1 MTKLEVKSASITSLS
16 ELIGKREIS
25 PVEVINAFLER
36 IEAVQ
41 KKINIFIT
49 VLEREARQAAQQA
62 EDEIVKGHYRG
73 PLHGIPLAVKDL
85 FFTAGVKTTCG
96 SRILADFVPEEN
108 GTVISRLIE
117 AGAIL
122 VGKTNMHE
130 FAFGTTNLNNHY
142 GHARNPW
149 NSEHMTG
156 GSSGGSAAALASSC
170 ALLTLGTDTGGSIRI
185 PSALCGT
192 VGIKPTYG
200 RVSKFGVYPL
210 CWSLDHPGPM
220 TRTVADAAIA
230 LRFMAGHDP
239 KDPCSKEVPVADYYS
254 GLTGDIKGVR
264 VGVPDTFYFEQI
276 DPEVEA
282 GARKAIDGLK
292 DLGAEVRPVH
302 IPDLDEAAAATLLIL
317 SSEAASCLE
326 KFHRTRP
333 NDIGGDVRARLD
345 LGALQLATNYVKAQR
360 IRRIAQENF
369 SRVLTEVDVLVTP
382 GVSITAPRLEESTVR
397 LDDDNVPIGVALTRC
412 TRIYNLVGLPSV
424 SVPVGLSQ
432 AGLPIGIQ
440 IAGGPFDEEL
450 VLRVAEAYER
460 HIYQPSQWPALA

>member
-1 MTKLEVKSASITSLS
+1 MAKLELRTASITIVS
-16 ELIGKREIS
+16 ELIRKKEIS
-25 PVEVINAFLER
+25 PVEVIDAFLQR
-36 IEAVQ
+36 IGAVQ
-41 KKINIFIT
+41 KRINAFIT
-49 VLEREARQAAQQA
+49 VLDGEAREAARRA
-62 EDEIVKGHYRG
+62 EEEIAKGHYRG
-73 PLHGIPLAVKDL
+73 PLHGIPFAAKDL
-85 FFTAGVKTTCG
+85 FFTGGVKTTCG

-264 VGVPDTFYFEQI
+264 IGVPDTFYFEQI

-292 DLGAEVRPVH
+292 DLGAEVRPLH

-333 NDIGGDVRARLD
+333 NDIGDDVRARLD
-345 LGALQLATNYVKAQR
+345 LGALQLATYYVKAQR
-360 IRRIAQENF
+360 VRRIAQENF
-369 SRVLTEVDVLVTP
+369 SRVLKEVDVLVTP

-397 LDDDNVPIGVALTRC
+397 LDDDDVPTGVALTRC

-424 SVPVGLSQ
+424 SVPVGLSR
-432 AGLPIGIQ
+432 AGLPISIQ
-440 IAGGPFDEEL
+440 IAGRPFDEEL
-450 VLRVAEAYER
+450 VLRVADAYER
-460 HIYQPSQWPALA
+460 HIYQPSEWPALD

>member
-1 MTKLEVKSASITSLS
+1 MTKLEVKLASITSLS
-16 ELIGKREIS
+16 ELIAKREIS
-25 PVEVINAFLER
+25 PVEVIDAFLER

-49 VLEREARQAAQQA
+49 VLEREARRAAQQA

-73 PLHGIPLAVKDL
+73 PLHGIPLAAKDL

-149 NSEHMTG
+149 NSDHITG
-156 GSSGGSAAALASSC
+156 GSSGGSAGAIAGSC

-192 VGIKPTYG
+192 VGLKPTFG
-200 RVSKFGVYPL
+200 RVSKYGVYPL

-230 LRFMAGHDP
+230 LSFMAGYDP
-239 KDPCSKEVPVADYYS
+239 KDPCSKDVPVRDYYS
-254 GLTGDIKGVR
+254 CLTGDIKGVR

-276 DPEVEA
+276 EPEVKA
-282 GARKAIDGLK
+282 GVKKAVGGLK
-292 DLGAEVRPVH
+292 DLGAEVRPVR

-333 NDIGGDVRARLD
+333 NDIGDDVRARLD
-345 LGALQLATNYVKAQR
+345 LGAVQLATHYVKAQR

-382 GVSITAPRLEESTVR
+382 GVSITAPRLEESIVR
-397 LDDDNVPIGVALTRC
+397 LDDDDVPIGVALTRC

-440 IAGGPFDEEL
+440 IAGRPFDEEL

-460 HIYQPSQWPALA
+460 HIYQPGQWPALD

>member
-1 MTKLEVKSASITSLS
+1 MTKLEVKLASITSLS

-25 PVEVINAFLER
+25 PVEVIDAFLER

-49 VLEREARQAAQQA
+49 VLEREARRAAQQA

-73 PLHGIPLAVKDL
+73 PLHGIPLAAKDL

-96 SRILADFVPEEN
+96 TRILADFVPEEN

-149 NSEHMTG
+149 NSDHITG
-156 GSSGGSAAALASSC
+156 GSSGGSAAAIAGSC

-192 VGIKPTYG
+192 VGLKPTFG
-200 RVSKFGVYPL
+200 RVSKYGVYPL

-230 LRFMAGHDP
+230 LTFMAGYDP
-239 KDPCSKEVPVADYYS
+239 KDPCSKDVPVRDYYS
-254 GLTGDIKGVR
+254 CLTGDIKGVR

-276 DPEVEA
+276 EPEVKA
-282 GARKAIDGLK
+282 GVKKAIGGLK

-333 NDIGGDVRARLD
+333 NDIGDDVRARLD
-345 LGALQLATNYVKAQR
+345 LGALHLATHYVKAQR

-382 GVSITAPRLEESTVR
+382 GVSITAPRLEESMVR
-397 LDDDNVPIGVALTRC
+397 LDDDDVPVGVALTRC
-412 TRIYNLVGLPSV
+412 TRIYNFVGLPSV

-440 IAGGPFDEEL
+440 IAGRPFDEEL

-460 HIYQPSQWPALA
+460 HIYQPSQWPALD

>member
-1 MTKLEVKSASITSLS
+1 MTEREVRTSNITSLS
-16 ELIGKREIS
+16 ELIRKKEIS
-25 PVEVINAFLER
+25 PVEVIDAFLER
-36 IEAVQ
+36 IKVIQSKVNA
-41 KKINIFIT
+41 FIT
-49 VLEREARQAAQQA
+49 VLEREARQAAKQA
-62 EDEIVKGHYRG
+62 EDEIVKGYYRG
-73 PLHGIPLAVKDL
+73 PLHGIPLAAKDL

-96 SRILADFVPEEN
+96 SRILKDFLPKEN
-108 GTVISRLIE
+108 GTVVSRLME

-130 FAFGTTNLNNHY
+130 FAFGITNLNKHY
-142 GHARNPW
+142 GHTRNPW
-149 NSEHMTG
+149 NFEHITG

-170 ALLTLGTDTGGSIRI
+170 ALLALGTDTGGSIRI

-192 VGIKPTYG
+192 VGLKPTFG
-200 RVSKFGVYPL
+200 RISKHGVYPL

-220 TRTVADAAIA
+220 ARTVADAAIA
-230 LRFMAGHDP
+230 LSFMAGYDP
-239 KDPCSKEVPVADYYS
+239 KDPCSQDVPVGNYYS

-276 DPEVEA
+276 EPEVEV
-282 GARKAIDGLK
+282 GVKKAIDGLK

-302 IPDLDEAAAATLLIL
+302 IPDLEEAATATLLIL

-333 NDIGGDVRARLD
+333 NDIGDDVRDRLD
-345 LGALQLATNYVKAQR
+345 IGALHLATHYIKAQR

-369 SRVLTEVDVLVTP
+369 SRVLKQVDVLVTP
-382 GVSITAPRLEESTVR
+382 GASITAPRLEDSTVR
-397 LDDDNVPIGVALTRC
+397 LDNDDVPLGVALTRC
-412 TRIYNLVGLPSV
+412 SRIYNLVGLPSV

-440 IAGGPFDEEL
+440 IAGRPFDEDL
-450 VLRVAEAYER
+450 VLRVADAYER
-460 HIYQPSQWPALA
+460 SMYQSPQWPDVA

>member
-1 MTKLEVKSASITSLS
+1 MEKLEVKMASITSLS
-16 ELIGKREIS
+16 ELIRKKEIS

-41 KKINIFIT
+41 KKINAFIT
-49 VLEREARQAAQQA
+49 VLEREARQAAKQA
-62 EDEIVKGHYRG
+62 EDEIVKGYYRG
-73 PLHGIPLAVKDL
+73 PLHGIPLAAKDL

-96 SRILADFVPEEN
+96 SRILSDFVPEKN
-108 GTVISRLIE
+108 ATVIARLME
-117 AGAIL
+117 AGTIL
-122 VGKTNMHE
+122 IGKTNMHE

-149 NSEHMTG
+149 NVEHMTG
-156 GSSGGSAAALASSC
+156 GSSGGSAAAMAGSC
-170 ALLTLGTDTGGSIRI
+170 ALLALGTDTGGSIRI
-185 PSALCGT
+185 PSALCGI
-192 VGIKPTYG
+192 VGLKPTFG
-200 RVSKFGVYPL
+200 RVSKHGVYPL

-220 TRTVADAAIA
+220 TRTVADAALALSFIA
-230 LRFMAGHDP
+230 GYDP
-239 KDPCSKEVPVADYYS
+239 RDPCSKDMPVADYYS
-254 GLTGDIKGVR
+254 CLTGDIKGVR

-276 DPEVEA
+276 EPEVKA
-282 GARKAIDGLK
+282 GVEKAIDGLR

-302 IPDLDEAAAATLLIL
+302 IPDLDEASAATLLIL

-333 NDIGGDVRARLD
+333 NDIGDDVRARLD
-345 LGALQLATNYVKAQR
+345 VGALHLATHYVKAQR

-369 SRVLTEVDVLVTP
+369 SRVLMQVDVLVTP

-397 LDDDNVPIGVALTRC
+397 LDDDDVPVGVALTRS

-424 SVPVGLSQ
+424 SVPVGFSQ

-440 IAGGPFDEEL
+440 IAGRPFDEEM
-450 VLRVAEAYER
+450 VFRVADAYER
-460 HIYQPSQWPALA
+460 HIYQPSRWPGLS

>member
-1 MTKLEVKSASITSLS
+1 MTKLEVKLASITSLS
-16 ELIGKREIS
+16 ELIAKREIS

-49 VLEREARQAAQQA
+49 VLEREARRAAQQA

-73 PLHGIPLAVKDL
+73 PLHGIPLAAKDL

-96 SRILADFVPEEN
+96 TRILADFVPEEN
-108 GTVISRLIE
+108 ATVISRLIE

-149 NSEHMTG
+149 NSDHITG
-156 GSSGGSAAALASSC
+156 GSSGGSAAAIAGSC

-192 VGIKPTYG
+192 VGLKPTFG
-200 RVSKFGVYPL
+200 RVSKYGVYPL

-230 LRFMAGHDP
+230 LSFMAGYDP
-239 KDPCSKEVPVADYYS
+239 KDPCSKDVPVRGYYS
-254 GLTGDIKGVR
+254 CLTGDIKGVR
-264 VGVPDTFYFEQI
+264 VGVPDTFYFDQI
-276 DPEVEA
+276 EPEVKA
-282 GARKAIDGLK
+282 GVKKAIDGLK
-292 DLGAEVRPVH
+292 DLGAEVRPVR
-302 IPDLDEAAAATLLIL
+302 IPDLDEASTAALLIL

-333 NDIGGDVRARLD
+333 SDIGEDVRARLD
-345 LGALQLATNYVKAQR
+345 LGALHLATHYVKAQR
-360 IRRIAQENF
+360 VRRIVQENF

-382 GVSITAPRLEESTVR
+382 GVSITAPRLEESIVR
-397 LDDDNVPIGVALTRC
+397 LDDDDVPVGVALTRC

-440 IAGGPFDEEL
+440 IAGRPFDEEL

-460 HIYQPSQWPALA
+460 HIYQPSQWPALG

>member
-1 MTKLEVKSASITSLS
+1 MTKLEVKLASITSLS
-16 ELIGKREIS
+16 ELIAKKEIS

-49 VLEREARQAAQQA
+49 VLEREARRAAQQA

-73 PLHGIPLAVKDL
+73 PLHGIPLAAKDL

-96 SRILADFVPEEN
+96 TRILADFVPEEN

-149 NSEHMTG
+149 NSDHITG
-156 GSSGGSAAALASSC
+156 GSSGGSAAAIAGSC

-192 VGIKPTYG
+192 VGLKPTFG
-200 RVSKFGVYPL
+200 RVSKYGVYPL

-230 LRFMAGHDP
+230 LGFMAGYDP
-239 KDPCSKEVPVADYYS
+239 KDPCSKDVPVGDYYS
-254 GLTGDIKGVR
+254 CLTGDIKGVR

-276 DPEVEA
+276 EPEVKA
-282 GARKAIDGLK
+282 GVKKAIDGLK

-302 IPDLDEAAAATLLIL
+302 IPGLDEAATATLLIL

-333 NDIGGDVRARLD
+333 NDIGDDVRARLD
-345 LGALQLATNYVKAQR
+345 LGALHLATHYVKAQR

-369 SRVLTEVDVLVTP
+369 SRVLGDP
-382 GVSITAPRLEESTVR
+382 GGEYHRA
-397 LDDDNVPIGVALTRC
+397 
-412 TRIYNLVGLPSV
+412 
-424 SVPVGLSQ
+424 
-432 AGLPIGIQ
+432 
-440 IAGGPFDEEL
+440 
-450 VLRVAEAYER
+450 
-460 HIYQPSQWPALA
+460 

>member
-1 MTKLEVKSASITSLS
+1 
-16 ELIGKREIS
+16 
-25 PVEVINAFLER
+25 VINAFLER

-73 PLHGIPLAVKDL
+73 PLHGIPLAAKDL

-96 SRILADFVPEEN
+96 TRILADFVPEEN

-149 NSEHMTG
+149 NSDHITG
-156 GSSGGSAAALASSC
+156 GSSGGSAAAIAGSC

-192 VGIKPTYG
+192 VGLKPTFG
-200 RVSKFGVYPL
+200 RVSKYGVYPL

-230 LRFMAGHDP
+230 LSFMAGYDP
-239 KDPCSKEVPVADYYS
+239 KDPCSKDVPVRDYYS
-254 GLTGDIKGVR
+254 CLTGDIKGVR

-276 DPEVEA
+276 EPEVKA
-282 GARKAIDGLK
+282 GVKKAIDGLK
-292 DLGAEVRPVH
+292 DLGAEVRPVR

-333 NDIGGDVRARLD
+333 NDIGDDVRARLD
-345 LGALQLATNYVKAQR
+345 LGALQLATHYVKAQR

-382 GVSITAPRLEESTVR
+382 GVSITAPRLEESIVR
-397 LDDDNVPIGVALTRC
+397 LDDDDVPIGVALTRC

-440 IAGGPFDEEL
+440 IAGRPFDEEL
-450 VLRVAEAYER
+450 VLRVADAYER
-460 HIYQPSQWPALA
+460 SLYQPPQWPDVA

>member
-73 PLHGIPLAVKDL
+73 PLHGIPLAAKDL

-230 LRFMAGHDP
+230 LRFIAGHDP

-264 VGVPDTFYFEQI
+264 IGVPDTFYFEQI

-292 DLGAEVRPVH
+292 DLGAEVRPLH

-333 NDIGGDVRARLD
+333 NDIGDDVRARLD
-345 LGALQLATNYVKAQR
+345 LGALHLATNYVKAQR

>member
-1 MTKLEVKSASITSLS
+1 MTKLEVKLASITSLS
-16 ELIGKREIS
+16 ELIAKKEIS

-49 VLEREARQAAQQA
+49 VLEREARRAAQQA

-73 PLHGIPLAVKDL
+73 PLHGIPLAAKDL

-96 SRILADFVPEEN
+96 TRILADFVPEEN

-149 NSEHMTG
+149 NSDHITG
-156 GSSGGSAAALASSC
+156 GSSGGSAAAIAGSC

-192 VGIKPTYG
+192 VGLKPTFG
-200 RVSKFGVYPL
+200 RVSKYGVYPL

-230 LRFMAGHDP
+230 LGFMAGYDP
-239 KDPCSKEVPVADYYS
+239 KDPCSKDVPVGDYYS
-254 GLTGDIKGVR
+254 CLTGDIKGVR

-276 DPEVEA
+276 EPEVKA
-282 GARKAIDGLK
+282 GVKKAIDGLK

-302 IPDLDEAAAATLLIL
+302 IPGLDEAATATLLIL

-333 NDIGGDVRARLD
+333 NDIGDDVRARLD
-345 LGALQLATNYVKAQR
+345 LGALHLATHYVKAQR

-382 GVSITAPRLEESTVR
+382 GVSITAPRLEESMVR
-397 LDDDNVPIGVALTRC
+397 LDDDDVPVGVALTRC

-440 IAGGPFDEEL
+440 IAGRPFDEEL
-450 VLRVAEAYER
+450 VLRVAESFER
-460 HIYQPSQWPALA
+460 HIYQPSQWPVLD

>member
-1 MTKLEVKSASITSLS
+1 LSASRPFRRRSI
-16 ELIGKREIS
+16 
-25 PVEVINAFLER
+25 F
-36 IEAVQ
+36 
-41 KKINIFIT
+41 FIT
-49 VLEREARQAAQQA
+49 VLEREARRAAQQA

-73 PLHGIPLAVKDL
+73 PLHGIPLAAKDL

-96 SRILADFVPEEN
+96 TRILADFVPEEN
-108 GTVISRLIE
+108 ATVISRLIE

-149 NSEHMTG
+149 NSDHITG
-156 GSSGGSAAALASSC
+156 GSSGGSAAAIAGSC

-192 VGIKPTYG
+192 VGLKPTFG
-200 RVSKFGVYPL
+200 RVSKYGVYPL

-230 LRFMAGHDP
+230 LSFMAGHDP
-239 KDPCSKEVPVADYYS
+239 KDPCSKDVPVRDYYS
-254 GLTGDIKGVR
+254 CLTGDIKGVR

-276 DPEVEA
+276 EPEVKA
-282 GARKAIDGLK
+282 GVKKAVDGLK
-292 DLGAEVRPVH
+292 DLGAEVRPVR

-333 NDIGGDVRARLD
+333 NDIGDDVRARLD
-345 LGALQLATNYVKAQR
+345 LGAVQLAT
-360 IRRIAQENF
+360 
-369 SRVLTEVDVLVTP
+369 
-382 GVSITAPRLEESTVR
+382 
-397 LDDDNVPIGVALTRC
+397 
-412 TRIYNLVGLPSV
+412 
-424 SVPVGLSQ
+424 
-432 AGLPIGIQ
+432 
-440 IAGGPFDEEL
+440 
-450 VLRVAEAYER
+450 
-460 HIYQPSQWPALA
+460 H

>member
-1 MTKLEVKSASITSLS
+1 MTKLEVKLASITSLS

-25 PVEVINAFLER
+25 PVEVIDAFLER

-49 VLEREARQAAQQA
+49 VLEREARRAAQQA

-73 PLHGIPLAVKDL
+73 PLHGIPLAAKDL

-149 NSEHMTG
+149 NSDHITG
-156 GSSGGSAAALASSC
+156 GSSGGSAAAIAGSC

-192 VGIKPTYG
+192 VGLKPTFG
-200 RVSKFGVYPL
+200 RVSKYGVYPL

-230 LRFMAGHDP
+230 LSFMAGYDP
-239 KDPCSKEVPVADYYS
+239 KDPCSKDVPVRDYYS
-254 GLTGDIKGVR
+254 CLTGDIKGVR

-276 DPEVEA
+276 EPEVKA
-282 GARKAIDGLK
+282 GVKKAIGGLK

-333 NDIGGDVRARLD
+333 NDIGDDVRARLD
-345 LGALQLATNYVKAQR
+345 LGALQLATHYVKAQR

-382 GVSITAPRLEESTVR
+382 GVSITAPRLEESIVR
-397 LDDDNVPIGVALTRC
+397 LDDDDVPVGVALTRC

-440 IAGGPFDEEL
+440 IAGRPFDEEL

-460 HIYQPSQWPALA
+460 HIYQPGQWPNLD

>member
-1 MTKLEVKSASITSLS
+1 MTKLEVKLASITSLS

-25 PVEVINAFLER
+25 PVEVIDAFLER

-49 VLEREARQAAQQA
+49 VLEREARRAAQQA
-62 EDEIVKGHYRG
+62 EDEIIKGHYRG
-73 PLHGIPLAVKDL
+73 PLHGIPLAAKDL

-149 NSEHMTG
+149 NSDHITG
-156 GSSGGSAAALASSC
+156 GSSGGSAAAIAGSC

-192 VGIKPTYG
+192 VGLKPTFG
-200 RVSKFGVYPL
+200 RVSKYGVYPL

-230 LRFMAGHDP
+230 LSFMAGYDP
-239 KDPCSKEVPVADYYS
+239 KDPCSKDVPVRDYYS
-254 GLTGDIKGVR
+254 CLTGDIKGVR

-276 DPEVEA
+276 EPEVKA
-282 GARKAIDGLK
+282 GVKKAIDGLK
-292 DLGAEVRPVH
+292 DLGAEVRPVR

-333 NDIGGDVRARLD
+333 NDIGDDVRARLD
-345 LGALQLATNYVKAQR
+345 LGAVQLATHYVKAQR

-382 GVSITAPRLEESTVR
+382 GVSITAPRLEESIVR
-397 LDDDNVPIGVALTRC
+397 LDDDDVPIGVALTRC

-440 IAGGPFDEEL
+440 IAGRPFDEEL

-460 HIYQPSQWPALA
+460 HIYQPGHWPNLD

>member
-1 MTKLEVKSASITSLS
+1 MTKLEVKLASITGLS
-16 ELIGKREIS
+16 KLIGKREIS
-25 PVEVINAFLER
+25 PVEVIDAFLER

-49 VLEREARQAAQQA
+49 VLEREARRAAQQA

-73 PLHGIPLAVKDL
+73 PLHGIPLAAKDL

-96 SRILADFVPEEN
+96 TRILADFVPEEN

-149 NSEHMTG
+149 NSDHITG
-156 GSSGGSAAALASSC
+156 GSSGGSAAAIAGSC

-192 VGIKPTYG
+192 VGLKPTFG
-200 RVSKFGVYPL
+200 RVSKYGVYPL

-230 LRFMAGHDP
+230 LSFMAGHDP
-239 KDPCSKEVPVADYYS
+239 KDPCSKDVPVRDYYS
-254 GLTGDIKGVR
+254 CLTGDIKGVR

-276 DPEVEA
+276 EPEVKA
-282 GARKAIDGLK
+282 GVKKAVDGLK
-292 DLGAEVRPVH
+292 DLGAEVRPVR

-333 NDIGGDVRARLD
+333 NDIGDDVRARLD
-345 LGALQLATNYVKAQR
+345 LGAVQLATHYVKAQR

-382 GVSITAPRLEESTVR
+382 GVSITAPRLEESIVR
-397 LDDDNVPIGVALTRC
+397 LDDDDVPVGVALTRC

-440 IAGGPFDEEL
+440 IAGRPFDEEL

-460 HIYQPSQWPALA
+460 HIYQPGHWPALD

>member
-1 MTKLEVKSASITSLS
+1 MAKLEVRTASITSVS
-16 ELIGKREIS
+16 ELIRKKEIS
-25 PVEVINAFLER
+25 PVEVIDVFLQR
-36 IEAVQ
+36 IGAVQ
-41 KKINIFIT
+41 KRINAFIT
-49 VLEREARQAAQQA
+49 VLDREAREAAKRA
-62 EDEIVKGHYRG
+62 EEEIAKGYYRG
-73 PLHGIPLAVKDL
+73 PLHGIPFAAKDL

-96 SRILADFVPEEN
+96 SRILGDFVPEEN

-156 GSSGGSAAALASSC
+156 GSSGGSAAALAGSC
-170 ALLTLGTDTGGSIRI
+170 VLLTLGTDTGGSIRI

-192 VGIKPTYG
+192 VGLKPTYG
-200 RVSKFGVYPL
+200 RVSKYGVYPL

-230 LRFMAGHDP
+230 LRFMAAYDP
-239 KDPCSKEVPVADYYS
+239 KDPCSKEMPVTDYYS

-264 VGVPDTFYFEQI
+264 IGVPDTFYFEQI
-276 DPEVEA
+276 EPEVGA

-292 DLGAEVRPVH
+292 DLGAEVRPVT
-302 IPDLDEAAAATLLIL
+302 IPDLDDAAAATLLIL

-333 NDIGGDVRARLD
+333 NDIGDDVRARLD
-345 LGALQLATNYVKAQR
+345 LGALQLATHYVKAQR
-360 IRRIAQENF
+360 VRRIAQENF
-369 SRVLTEVDVLVTP
+369 SRVLKEVDVLVTP
-382 GVSITAPRLEESTVR
+382 GVSITAPRLEKSTVR
-397 LDDDNVPIGVALTRC
+397 LDDDDVPIGVALTRC

-424 SVPVGLSQ
+424 SVPVGLSL

-440 IAGGPFDEEL
+440 IAGRPFDEEL
-450 VLRVAEAYER
+450 VLRVADAYER
-460 HIYQPSQWPALA
+460 HIYQPSEWPALD